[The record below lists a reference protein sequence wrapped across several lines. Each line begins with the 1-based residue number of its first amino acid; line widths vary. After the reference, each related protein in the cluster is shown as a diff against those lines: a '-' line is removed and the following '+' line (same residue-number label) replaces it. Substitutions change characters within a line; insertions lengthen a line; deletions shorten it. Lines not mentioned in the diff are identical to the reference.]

1 MKQTKTI
8 LQCFLIAFFIFCS
21 NSNLAAQTNKVGYS
35 ALTELFKQWRKF
47 EQPPLLNGVPN
58 YTVASFNRRQ
68 PEFIKLKNSLLA
80 IDTVGWTIKNKV
92 DWRIVWAEM
101 NGYDFNRKILKPWQR
116 DPAFYKSL
124 WTSRSDVPAHEG
136 PTNHISIDLWK
147 YNFPLSSNEKTALI
161 QSLNG
166 IPSFNSQAKINL
178 TSNAK
183 ELWIAGIRDIRTQ
196 SEELAEIL
204 TKPGCANDKELSQVV
219 NAAIISTNKFVTW
232 LEKESIKKTGPSGI
246 GKDNYNWYQKN
257 VHLVPLTWDDQVMLL
272 KRELTRAWTALKMEE
287 HRNRL
292 LPAMELAN
300 TPETNDAL
308 AEKSFKSLIQFLNTQ
323 DILTIRPYFDAAIR
337 AHKVNFL
344 PADKRN
350 FFQIG
355 AAYDPRPLYSHFYH
369 WFELARMDKEP
380 LQNEIRRS
388 PLLYNIFDTR
398 NEGLATMVEETFMEA
413 GLYDNE
419 PRVKEIVYIMLAQR
433 AARGLGSLYAQANM
447 LSMEEAGKIHSE
459 YTPRGWMKTEKKLL
473 LFEQHLFMRQPG
485 YGSSYIVGKY
495 LLENGMAEV
504 ARNMELQNQPFSI
517 KYFLDQINE
526 IGCIPSSLSVW
537 EISGKDIW
545 KEK

>member
-1 MKQTKTI
+1 MKPNKTI
-8 LQCFLIAFFIFCS
+8 LQYLFITIFILCS
-21 NSNLAAQTNKVGYS
+21 NSDVFAQKNNEGYND
-35 ALTELFKQWRKF
+35 LLELFKRWRNF

-58 YTVASFNRRQ
+58 YTNVCFESRQ
-68 PEFIKLKNSLLA
+68 PEFIKLKNILLK
-80 IDTVGWTIKNKV
+80 IDTAGWSIKNKV

-116 DPAFYKSL
+116 DPAFYKVL
-124 WTSRSDVPAHEG
+124 WSSRSDVPAHEG
-136 PTNHISIDLWK
+136 PTNHMFIDLWK
-147 YNFPLSSNEKTALI
+147 YNFPLSSTEKIALI
-161 QSLNG
+161 NSLTL
-166 IPSFNSQAKINL
+166 IPTFNNQAKINL
-178 TSNAK
+178 TGNAK

-204 TKPGCANDKELSQVV
+204 IKPGCANDKELVQVV
-219 NAAIISTNKFVTW
+219 NAAITSTNNFVRW
-232 LEKESIKKTGPSGI
+232 LEKESLKKTGASGI
-246 GKDNYNWYQKN
+246 GKENYNWYQKN
-257 VHLVPLTWDDQVMLL
+257 VHLVPLSWDDQVMLL

-292 LPAMELAN
+292 LPALELAN
-300 TPETNDAL
+300 TPEANDAL
-308 AEKSFKSLIQFLNTQ
+308 AEKSFQSLIQFLNTQ
-323 DILTIRPYFDAAIR
+323 DILTVRPYFEAAIR
-337 AHKVNFL
+337 AHKVDFF
-344 PADKRN
+344 PAEKRN
-350 FFQIG
+350 FFQIT

-369 WFELARMDKEP
+369 WFELARMDNEP

-398 NEGLATMVEETFMEA
+398 NEGLATTVEETFMEA
-413 GLYDNE
+413 GMYDNN

-495 LLENGMAEV
+495 LLENGIAEV
-504 ARNMELQNQPFSI
+504 ARNMELQNKPFSI
-517 KYFLDQINE
+517 KDFLDQINE
-526 IGCIPSSLSVW
+526 IGCIPSSLGIW